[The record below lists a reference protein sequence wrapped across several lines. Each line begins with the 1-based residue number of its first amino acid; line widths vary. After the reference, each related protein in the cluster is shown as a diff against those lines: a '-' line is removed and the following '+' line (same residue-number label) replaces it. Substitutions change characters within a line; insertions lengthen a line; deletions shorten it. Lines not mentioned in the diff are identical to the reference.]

1 MLVRISSEN
10 ISEEG
15 TAGRNDHFMCLYLI
29 VVTGESK
36 IKEVLV
42 ISQLSE
48 GATNVILE
56 VIPL

>member
-1 MLVRISSEN
+1 MRISSEN

-15 TAGRNDHFMCLYLI
+15 TAGRHDHFMCLYLI